1 MLKSKR
7 LSLDFK
13 GLHCTTFL
21 PVIPKYF
28 ILLDPMILF
37 LMQNFSAMCFIFQG
51 IILSFV
57 DAVLQ
62 DAEKLDPLNE
72 NETVEGL
79 HPNGALMTEKELK
92 SLVCF
97 PPDRA
102 LGNP

>member
-1 MLKSKR
+1 MPNA
-7 LSLDFK
+7 
-13 GLHCTTFL
+13 TFG
-21 PVIPKYF
+21 IAK
-28 ILLDPMILF
+28 LF
-37 LMQNFSAMCFIFQG
+37 QECALFFQG
-51 IILSFV
+51 IILTFV

-92 SLVCF
+92 SLVCLLTA
-97 PPDRA
+97 DRA